1 VPWRLAPKRR
11 ARDQRQPHRAHCG
24 VERALAELGI
34 AVTLG
39 HFEGRH
45 GRIRGGN
52 LRLVQRL
59 FSQVNRLVEIN
70 ELTSVTRDVVDTAR
84 EALIIGP
91 R

>member
-1 VPWRLAPKRR
+1 MANAYRR
-11 ARDQRQPHRAHCG
+11 WHGGPCCARTSRTGCLCP
-24 VERALAELGI
+24 EPL
-34 AVTLG
+34 
-39 HFEGRH
+39 
-45 GRIRGGN
+45 N

-70 ELTSVTRDVVDTAR
+70 QLTSLTQDVVDTAR

>member
-1 VPWRLAPKRR
+1 MAELTAVLSEHWQSLGLRSPSGEFDDP
-11 ARDQRQPHRAHCG
+11 
-24 VERALAELGI
+24 EALA
-34 AVTLG
+34 AMA
-39 HFEGRH
+39 
-45 GRIRGGN
+45 RITGGN

-70 ELTSVTRDVVDTAR
+70 ELTSVTQDVVDTAR

>member
-1 VPWRLAPKRR
+1 M
-11 ARDQRQPHRAHCG
+11 AR
-24 VERALAELGI
+24 I
-34 AVTLG
+34 T
-39 HFEGRH
+39 
-45 GRIRGGN
+45 GGN

-70 ELTSVTRDVVDTAR
+70 ELTGVTQDVVDTAR